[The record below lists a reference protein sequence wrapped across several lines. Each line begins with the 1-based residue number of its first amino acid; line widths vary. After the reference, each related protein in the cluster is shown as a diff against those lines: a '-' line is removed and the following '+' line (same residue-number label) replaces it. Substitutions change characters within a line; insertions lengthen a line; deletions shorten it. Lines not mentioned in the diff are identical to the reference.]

1 MSKARSKKAWSAK
14 EDELICELCKNDIS
28 IAMAKMKNRSRDELV
43 LRARVLGLFNEM
55 DLSTWTLTKSHP
67 SVWRSVEVAFLLE
80 NKNKPF
86 AKIIQR
92 LPKRSPASCILRLE
106 KLGVAEINPNWTEA
120 AMKVK
125 TAKDKWTDEDIA
137 YLKENFFEDETA
149 CAKQLGKSKARCE
162 AKMKELGISRVKNV
176 RYPRWSEEELD
187 YLKAHYL
194 QDGLDVICENLP
206 HRTRTAIISKANQLF
221 PSDKARRWSREEDA
235 ILSGIND
242 ENREEIFRQLPNR
255 SPYACIARA
264 KSKGYLSRAE
274 RETSVKW
281 SADELEILKR
291 YYERMGAVGVAKLL
305 PRKTPIV
312 CYHKAQKL
320 GLEKSESENVEIQ
333 QDAAEE
339 I

>member
-14 EDELICELCKNDIS
+14 EDKLICELCKNDIS

-67 SVWRSVEVAFLLE
+67 SVWRPVEVAFLLE

-162 AKMKELGISRVKNV
+162 AKMKELGISKVKNV

-206 HRTRTAIISKANQLF
+206 HRTRRPTNSSRPIRRGGGAGRRMPFYLASMMRTGKRF
-221 PSDKARRWSREEDA
+221 SDSCRIALRMHASPVRSRRVIFLVR
-235 ILSGIND
+235 SG
-242 ENREEIFRQLPNR
+242 RQ
-255 SPYACIARA
+255 A
-264 KSKGYLSRAE
+264 
-274 RETSVKW
+274 
-281 SADELEILKR
+281 
-291 YYERMGAVGVAKLL
+291 
-305 PRKTPIV
+305 
-312 CYHKAQKL
+312 
-320 GLEKSESENVEIQ
+320 
-333 QDAAEE
+333 
-339 I
+339 